1 MEQVRITDMT
11 LRELD
16 NAPELSLSFKEK
28 LEIAKC
34 LDKMQPD
41 VLELPALKNLTTDAL
56 LTRTI
61 ASTVRTCAVSVPVGF
76 TKADADNAWAAV
88 SKAKKPR
95 LNLTVPLSTVQMEYI
110 CSMKPAAVLE
120 MVKEQIAYCRTLCP
134 QVDFTAG
141 DASRAEPEFL
151 KTAIQTA
158 VEAGATTVTISD
170 TAGLFL
176 PSEFGAFLRKLQEDI
191 PALKEVELAVH
202 CVNEL
207 DMSTA
212 CAIAAMQA
220 GAKEIKAAV
229 GSTQVPAVAALAH
242 VLALRGDE
250 LGYSCGIRT
259 MEMQRLTK
267 QVEWIA
273 RGKNAE
279 SGSAMD
285 LRSREDAT
293 FALSVYDNAEAVSRA
308 ALQLGYELSEDDLA
322 KVFDAFR
329 SIADKKEVSA
339 KELEAIIASVA
350 LQVPPTYTLQSF
362 VINSGNRMSATSN
375 IVLEKNGKEMRGL
388 CAGDGPI
395 DASFLAIEQ
404 IAGTHYELDDFQI
417 QAVTEGREAM
427 GSALVRLR
435 SNGKLYSGR
444 GISTDIIAASIYAY
458 ISALNKIVY
467 EEG

>member
-1 MEQVRITDMT
+1 MEHVRITDMT

-61 ASTVRTCAVSVPVGF
+61 ASTVRSCAVSIPVGF

-95 LNLTVPLSTVQMEYI
+95 LIVDVPLSTVQMEYI
-110 CSMKPAAVLE
+110 CGKKPAAVLE
-120 MVKEQIAYCRTLCP
+120 MVKELVGYCRSLCP

-151 KTAIQTA
+151 KTAIQAA
-158 VEAGATTVTISD
+158 VDAGATTVTISD
-170 TAGLFL
+170 SAGLFL
-176 PSEFGAFLRKLQEDI
+176 PDEFGAFLRKLQADI
-191 PALKEVELAVH
+191 PALSDVELAVQ

-207 DMSTA
+207 NMSTA
-212 CAIAAMQA
+212 CAISAMQA

-229 GSTQVPAVAALAH
+229 SSERVPTVSAIAH
-242 VLALRGDE
+242 VLALRGEE
-250 LGYSCGIRT
+250 LGYSCSIRT

-273 RGKNAE
+273 HRKDIEPG
-279 SGSAMD
+279 MD
-285 LRSREDAT
+285 TLRAREDES
-293 FALSVYDNAEAVSRA
+293 FALSAYDNAEAVNRA
-308 ALQLGYELSEDDLA
+308 AMRLGYELSDDDLT

-329 SIADKKEVSA
+329 AIADKKEVSA
-339 KELEAIIASVA
+339 RELEAIIASVA

-362 VINSGNRMSATSN
+362 VINSGNRMSATSH
-375 IVLEKNGKEMRGL
+375 IVLEKNGKELRGL

-427 GSALVRLR
+427 GSAVVRLR
-435 SNGKLYSGR
+435 NNGKVYSGR
-444 GISTDIIAASIYAY
+444 GISTDIIAASIHAY

>member
-56 LTRTI
+56 LTRTV
-61 ASTVRTCAVSVPVGF
+61 ASTVRSCAVSIPVGY
-76 TKADADNAWAAV
+76 TKAEADSAWAAV

-95 LNLTVPLSTVQMEYI
+95 LIVDVPLSTVQMEYI
-110 CSMKPAAVLE
+110 CGKKPAAVLE
-120 MVKEQIAYCRTLCP
+120 MVKELVAYCRTLCP

-141 DASRAEPEFL
+141 DASRAEPDFL
-151 KTAIQTA
+151 HQAIQAA

-176 PSEFGAFLRKLQEDI
+176 PDEFGAFLRKLQSDI
-191 PALKEVELAVH
+191 PALQNVELAVQ

-207 DMSTA
+207 NMSTA

-220 GAKEIKAAV
+220 GAKEVKAAV
-229 GSTQVPAVAALAH
+229 SSDRVPTVSALAH
-242 VLALRGDE
+242 VLALRGED
-250 LGYSCGIRT
+250 LGYSCSIRT

-273 RGKNAE
+273 HRKDAE
-279 SGSAMD
+279 AGMD
-285 LRSREDAT
+285 TLRAREDES
-293 FALSVYDNAEAVSRA
+293 FALSAYDNLEAVNRA
-308 ALQLGYELSEDDLA
+308 AVRLGYELSEDDLS

-329 SIADKKEVSA
+329 AIADKKEVSA
-339 KELEAIIASVA
+339 RELEAIIASVA

-362 VINSGNRMSATSN
+362 VINSGNRMSATSH
-375 IVLEKNGKEMRGL
+375 IVLEKNGKELRGL

-427 GSALVRLR
+427 GSAVVRLR
-435 SNGKLYSGR
+435 NNGKVYSGR
-444 GISTDIIAASIYAY
+444 GISTDIIAASIHAY

>member
-61 ASTVRTCAVSVPVGF
+61 ASTVRSCAVSIPVGF

-95 LNLTVPLSTVQMEYI
+95 LIVDVPLSTVQMEYI
-110 CSMKPAAVLE
+110 CGKKPAAVLE
-120 MVKEQIAYCRTLCP
+120 MVKELVGYCRSLCP
-134 QVDFTAG
+134 QVDFSAG
-141 DASRAEPEFL
+141 DASRAEPDFL
-151 KTAIQTA
+151 RQAIQA
-158 VEAGATTVTISD
+158 AAEAGATTVTISD

-176 PSEFGAFLRKLQEDI
+176 PDEFGAFLRKLKADI
-191 PALKEVELAVH
+191 PALGDMELAVQ

-207 DMSTA
+207 NMSTA

-229 GSTQVPAVAALAH
+229 SSERVPTVSAIAH
-242 VLALRGDE
+242 VLALRGEE

-273 RGKNAE
+273 HRKDMEAG
-279 SGSAMD
+279 MD
-285 LRSREDAT
+285 NLRAREDES
-293 FALSVYDNAEAVSRA
+293 FALSAYDNVEAVNRA
-308 ALQLGYELSEDDLA
+308 AIQLGYDLSDDDLT

-329 SIADKKEVSA
+329 AIADKKEVSA
-339 KELEAIIASVA
+339 RELEAIIASVA

-362 VINSGNRMSATSN
+362 VINSGNRMSATSH
-375 IVLEKNGKEMRGL
+375 IVLEKNGKELRGL

-427 GSALVRLR
+427 GSAVVRLR
-435 SNGKLYSGR
+435 NNGKVYSGR
-444 GISTDIIAASIYAY
+444 GISTDIIAASIHAY